1 LSCFINVEAKNKMD
15 KDTIL
20 ARWMAGEITDAEF
33 KTMVSDDDFR
43 SFVKLRKAIN
53 LYEATQTDLPDN
65 LLENIKAKTKRPKKI
80 FKLWQ
85 TAVAVAAVVLL
96 FFTVNKYLTP
106 STFAVETAYGEHQ
119 KLTLPDG
126 TMVWLEANSKLSYDK
141 DNWQQNK
148 QVNLSGSAYFELNN
162 NNRLSV
168 VTPSG
173 KLSAQAGKFEVTS
186 ISDLFKVVNFDSQ
199 IQAQTIEKNFEIAA
213 RQSLVKYK
221 KSVFTNQIPYTQPD
235 IIAKEIRLNQIPL
248 TYVLQ
253 ELTNLYGVT
262 FENKGVDTEKLF
274 TGTLPTDN
282 LKLSMAILVK
292 TMQIKYSRKDSHTL
306 ILKP

>member
-1 LSCFINVEAKNKMD
+1 MD
-15 KDTIL
+15 KNTIL
-20 ARWMAGEITDAEF
+20 ARWMAGEITDSEF
-33 KTMVSDDDFR
+33 KTMVSDKDFI
-43 SFVKLRKAIN
+43 SYLKLRKALN

-65 LLENIKAKTKRPKKI
+65 LLENIKAKTITKRPAKV

-85 TAVAVAAVVLL
+85 TAVAVAAVILL

-106 STFAVETAYGEHQ
+106 STFTVETAYGEHQ
-119 KLTLPDG
+119 KLSLPDG
-126 TMVWLEANSKLSYDK
+126 SIILLGAHSKLTYDK
-141 DNWQQNK
+141 ENWQKNK
-148 QVNLSGSAYFELNN
+148 QVNLSGSAYFELKKNS
-162 NNRLSV
+162 RLSV

-173 KLSAQAGKFEVTS
+173 KLSAQSGTFEVTS

-221 KSVFTNQIPYTQPD
+221 DSVFTNNVPYSQPD
-235 IIAKEIRLNQIPL
+235 IIAQEIHLNQIPL

-253 ELTNLYGVT
+253 ELTGLYGVN
-262 FENKGVDTEKLF
+262 FENKGVNTGKLF

-282 LKLSMAILVK
+282 LKLSMAILAK
-292 TMQIKYSRKDSHTL
+292 TMQIKYSQKAPHTL
-306 ILKP
+306 ILRP